1 MSIDLKEEISALLEL
16 ALHEAASGDIS
27 GVKYLGEF
35 YPVHKENG
43 CNTFSACAQE
53 RFVDEFPRYVRL
65 SLFDVLKHCE
75 MAIED
80 IVCKSNTCEN
90 LKQYIN
96 ELQS

>member
-1 MSIDLKEEISALLEL
+1 MSIDLKEERSALLKL
-16 ALHEAASGDIS
+16 ALHEAATGDIG
-27 GVKYLGEF
+27 GVKYFGEF

-43 CNTFSACAQE
+43 CNAFSARAGD
-53 RFVDEFPRYVRL
+53 VDEFPIYAML